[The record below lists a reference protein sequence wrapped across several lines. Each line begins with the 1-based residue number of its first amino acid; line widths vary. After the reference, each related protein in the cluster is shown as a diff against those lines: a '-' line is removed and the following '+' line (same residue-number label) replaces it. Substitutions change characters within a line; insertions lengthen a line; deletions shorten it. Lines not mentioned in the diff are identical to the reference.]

1 MVRLVFTGTQRS
13 ETNQNELEVFATNHN
28 EILLIIDD
36 RDYICLDRL
45 TAIKL
50 VKTLKSEISKIEE

>member
-28 EILLIIDD
+28 EIILIIDD
-36 RDYICLDRL
+36 RDYICLDKL